1 MYSASLLCSVF
12 TPIRCAFQ
20 LSSVVWPSSEIRVDS
35 FYVSFSSCCC
45 SRPVTEDGH
54 IFSWEGMSSLAPRWL
69 RITFIC

>member
-54 IFSWEGMSSLAPRWL
+54 ILQLGGDVEPRASLAPYHIYL
-69 RITFIC
+69 